1 MARVSISLL
10 GLDKFASEHEDAD
23 TDLETHRARCESTLA
38 TIVSRMTV
46 LASPVRRYQA
56 GAF

>member
-1 MARVSISLL
+1 MSLL
-10 GLDKFASEHEDAD
+10 GLDEFAFEHEDAD
-23 TDLETHRARCESTLA
+23 TDLETHRARCESSLA